1 MTTLWYLWKA
11 RNDLRFQRRKGS
23 VFQVHHALEADIN
36 VSTIHPPTS
45 SPQSLDN
52 HSHSEGWQQTFSFAG
67 PHIGGEERAMLP
79 HPDQAISGPSTNNFN
94 CSLPILMPGPR
105 CYSDAS
111 IAPDSISSR
120 ARSAGLGI
128 LLLDPT
134 HNLKCYIKA
143 KIDHISSVLM
153 AESASMALA
162 AKICALLSIS
172 DISFLTDSQILASF
186 FNGPALDK
194 PPQWEIKPYTQKFL
208 NATGNYNWK
217 VFKVQRDFNVTA
229 HVLANQ
235 AFRSTLGTEIIE

>member
-1 MTTLWYLWKA
+1 MGC
-11 RNDLRFQRRKGS
+11 NDRTIIAFS
-23 VFQVHHALEADIN
+23 ATWHH
-36 VSTIHPPTS
+36 
-45 SPQSLDN
+45 SPNAQPGRENNRTPSQEFSGLASCQSLMMGLLC
-52 HSHSEGWQQTFSFAG
+52 SS
-67 PHIGGEERAMLP
+67 
-79 HPDQAISGPSTNNFN
+79 STKKKA
-94 CSLPILMPGPR
+94 SLSLIPGPR
-105 CYSDAS
+105 CYSGPS

-120 ARSAGLGI
+120 ARSARLGI

-143 KIDHISSVLM
+143 KIDHVSSVLM

-186 FNGPALDK
+186 FNGPDLDK

-235 AFRSTLGTEIIE
+235 AFRSTLGTEIIEQYSCTNASHIDSCPLREALNSVSWESYSLIAVACC